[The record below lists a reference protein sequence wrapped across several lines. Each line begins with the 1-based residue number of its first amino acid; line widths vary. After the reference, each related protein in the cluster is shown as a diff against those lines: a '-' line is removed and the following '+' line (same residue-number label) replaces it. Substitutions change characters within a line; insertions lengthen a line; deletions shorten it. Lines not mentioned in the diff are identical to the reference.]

1 MTNHLTWEVLN
12 DYVDEVLAPAERAA
26 ADAHVRECETCVAA
40 LTELRAT
47 VAEARALP
55 ATVMPPDE
63 LWNDVRATIEA
74 RKVAHLPAGMA
85 SARSH
90 ARGWWMTPGKLAAA
104 AVVLVAATASL
115 TAIAMN
121 ARVSPTTVVVQGT
134 PSVTVSASWLASER
148 AFQQNVLE
156 LREQLEVLHDHLSP
170 ATLVK
175 VERALATIDLAIA
188 EGREALLRDPANA
201 ALSELLASNYR
212 QKIELLRRM
221 TQLASS

>member
-12 DYVDEVLAPAERAA
+12 DYIDDVLAPAERVAA
-26 ADAHVRECETCVAA
+26 EAHVRECETCAAA

-55 ATVMPPDE
+55 GTVMPPDE
-63 LWNDVRATIEA
+63 LWNDVRTTIES

-85 SARSH
+85 SSRLH
-90 ARGWWMTPGKLAAA
+90 ARGWWMTPGRLAAA

-121 ARVSPTTVVVQGT
+121 ARVSPAPVVVQGT
-134 PSVTVSASWLASER
+134 PSVTVSASWQASER
-148 AFQQNVLE
+148 VFQQSVVE
-156 LREQLEVLHDHLSP
+156 LREQLELLHDHLSP
-170 ATLVK
+170 GTLVK